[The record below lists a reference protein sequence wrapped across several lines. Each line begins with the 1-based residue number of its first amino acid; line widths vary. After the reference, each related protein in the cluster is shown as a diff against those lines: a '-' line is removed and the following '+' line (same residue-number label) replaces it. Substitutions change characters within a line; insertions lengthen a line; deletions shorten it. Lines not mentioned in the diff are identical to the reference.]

1 MPNSIN
7 LVTKFQPLLDAV
19 YKEASLTGDLENTPV
34 QFDGSKT
41 VKVLKLT
48 VPALGKYT
56 RNSGYTAGYVSA
68 DWEPF
73 TMNQDRGT
81 KFNIDAMDNEET
93 LNMTFGKACSEFIR
107 TQVVP
112 QVDTYRFAALGSTAG
127 IGRASGSLTAGTN
140 VLSALRT
147 AMTAMDEAEVTKEG
161 RILYITPT
169 YKGLI
174 DDVDLTKS
182 KAVMDRFAKVVVV
195 PGSRLISRATVAD
208 DGSISKPS
216 ATTENLTG
224 DGSTRVFTLT
234 ASGGIPS
241 YLDSV
246 KVGGTAKT
254 EGTDW
259 TYDAATGKITFT
271 TAPAAPQSGT
281 NIEVKYGQGFDMKFM
296 IVEPQAAFAIAKHTK
311 LRVFDPDVN
320 QTMDSWEF
328 QYRLY
333 HDCFVYPQ
341 KAAGIYIHC

>member
-7 LVTKFQPLLDAV
+7 LVTKYQPLLDEV
-19 YKEASLTGDLENTPV
+19 YKAAALTGDLENTPV
-34 QFDGSKT
+34 RFDGSKT

-48 VPALGKYT
+48 VPGLGKYT
-56 RNSGYTAGYVSA
+56 RNSGYTQGYVSA
-68 DWEPF
+68 DWEPL
-73 TMNQDRGT
+73 TLTQDRGT
-81 KFNIDAMDNEET
+81 KFAIDAMDNEET
-93 LNMTFGKACSEFIR
+93 LDMTFGKASSEFIR

-112 QVDTYRFAALGSTAG
+112 QVDTYRLAALASAAG
-127 IGRASGSLTAGTN
+127 IGRASGSLAAGTN
-140 VLSALRT
+140 VLSAIR
-147 AMTAMDEAEVTKEG
+147 AGMTAMDEAEVTKEG
-161 RILYITPT
+161 RVLYITPT

-182 KAVMDRFAKVVVV
+182 KAVMDRFGKVVVV
-195 PGSRLISRATVAD
+195 PGSRMISRATIAD
-208 DGSISKPS
+208 NGAITKPS

-224 DGSTRVFTLT
+224 DGSTKVFTLT

-254 EGTDW
+254 EGTDF
-259 TYDAATGKITFT
+259 TYDPETGKITFA
-271 TAPAAPQSGT
+271 TAPAAPGSGT
-281 NIEVKYGQGFDMKFM
+281 NIAVKYGEGFDMKFM
-296 IVEPQAAFAIAKHTK
+296 IVDPRAAFAVAKHTK

-320 QTMDSWEF
+320 QAMDSWEF

-341 KAAGIYIHC
+341 KAAGIYIYC